1 MSTPLL
7 EYLINFYG
15 KAQNKRVDKKYICR
29 VNLPSITD
37 CNRFDDSIHI
47 LDLDEYIHKKS
58 TYTYP
63 DDLVKQIELIE
74 RIVKKEI
81 LASRYENIIVVSD
94 HGFTFLAQKR
104 FGNIKKF
111 DFTDSNHEGR
121 CMWTDAHYQD
131 DSEFIIHSI
140 DSGTRKGKKA
150 LIALKHTSLHDTPS
164 REVHGGATPE
174 EILVP
179 CLVISKIK
187 SVDKITTQQ
196 LINQSIEQSL
206 NQSIIYK
213 VELLTK
219 EIPIKNPQIII
230 LIEPH
235 PKDIPNLILKSQNIP
250 IPINISDNNQLS
262 ISELESETDGKYK
275 WIADLRGFKPDI
287 YLFELTVF
295 KQKFDLEVSI
305 KGGIKETELF

>member
-1 MSTPLL
+1 
-7 EYLINFYG
+7 
-15 KAQNKRVDKKYICR
+15 
-29 VNLPSITD
+29 
-37 CNRFDDSIHI
+37 
-47 LDLDEYIHKKS
+47 
-58 TYTYP
+58 
-63 DDLVKQIELIE
+63 
-74 RIVKKEI
+74 
-81 LASRYENIIVVSD
+81 
-94 HGFTFLAQKR
+94 
-104 FGNIKKF
+104 
-111 DFTDSNHEGR
+111 
-121 CMWTDAHYQD
+121 MWTDAHYQD

-305 KGGIKETELF
+305 KGGIKETELFW